1 MELNLEKV
9 IYYINI
15 SNEYDPQFKLDPH
28 KCVSVI
34 RLLIRK
40 NSYEQSIELID
51 SLGRYDVVPN
61 YMYRR
66 VRDLLID
73 GYSLLSF
80 EQFQILIKKLFENNY
95 LDPSSI
101 VLSLIVRK
109 AYHDH
114 GPLYAFEVIKNLMI
128 QYNNLVGMFPIIR
141 KLLRDDCTEELKQVE
156 KEKLMERLM
165 KNCVLGVDQNRKDSF
180 SNLCI
185 RTIGICSDS

>member
-1 MELNLEKV
+1 MKQTIISFFLDSRVELNLEKV
-9 IYYINI
+9 IHYITL

-40 NSYEQSIELID
+40 NSYDQAIELIN

-73 GYSLLSF
+73 AYSLLTF
-80 EQFQILIKKLFENNY
+80 EQFQTLVNKLFENNY
-95 LDPSSI
+95 VDPSSI

-114 GPLYAFEVIKNLMI
+114 GPLYAFEIIKGLLV
-128 QYNNLVGMFPIIR
+128 QWNNLVGMFPIIR
-141 KLLRDDCTEELKQVE
+141 KLLRDDCTEELKQVIIVTLE
-156 KEKLMERLM
+156 
-165 KNCVLGVDQNRKDSF
+165 
-180 SNLCI
+180 
-185 RTIGICSDS
+185 

>member
-9 IYYINI
+9 ISYINL

-40 NSYEQSIELID
+40 NSYDQAIELID

-80 EQFQILIKKLFENNY
+80 EQFQILVKKLFENNY

-114 GPLYAFEVIKNLMI
+114 GPMYAFEVIKSLLV

-156 KEKLMERLM
+156 RGRER
-165 KNCVLGVDQNRKDSF
+165 D
-180 SNLCI
+180 
-185 RTIGICSDS
+185 